1 MGIRKWLIAVVGK
14 FDAIFNSSD
23 KGFKWVRGVKLF
35 VEFVVAFL
43 QIVCCDD
50 TIVVK
55 QVFEHVSCA
64 DVGVTGVL
72 MFQGANVDLPN
83 TGNDLFA

>member
-1 MGIRKWLIAVVGK
+1 MVDAVVGK
-14 FDAIFNSSD
+14 FDVIFNSSD
-23 KGFKWVRGVKLF
+23 KGFKWLRGVKLF
-35 VEFVVAFL
+35 VEFVAVFL

-55 QVFEHVSCA
+55 QVFKHVSCT

-72 MFQGANVDLPN
+72 MFQGANVDLLN